1 MVKPMSN
8 SNDKKIRVTLV
19 RSLFGRLQMHRQ
31 CVNGLGLR
39 RMHQSVEV
47 AATPENMGMVRKAAF
62 MLKIEE
68 L

>member
-8 SNDKKIRVTLV
+8 NNDKKIRVTLV
-19 RSLFGRLQMHRQ
+19 RSLFGRLRMHRQ
-31 CVNGLGLR
+31 CVNGLGLH

-47 AATPENMGMVRKAAF
+47 AATQENMGMVRKAAF
-62 MLKIEE
+62 MLRVEE

>member
-1 MVKPMSN
+1 MVKSMSN
-8 SNDKKIRVTLV
+8 SNDKKIRLTLIK
-19 RSLFGRLQMHRQ
+19 SPFGKLQVHRQ

-39 RMHQSVEV
+39 RMHKSVV
-47 AATPENMGMVRKAAF
+47 ISATPENMGMVRKAAF